1 MTDRRGNGNGAGNGN
16 ANGKKPGDGDGRAGD
31 SPPANG
37 DEAGLPELIVFP
49 GSRRL
54 DAADRLDH
62 LRPHRR
68 LIVRRSLLATVV
80 GGVVPIPVADDYVA
94 GRVRAGLLM
103 KLAEKRQV
111 DLAQSSAELLADPRE
126 GGAMRNA
133 TLTAATLLALK
144 LAWRKVFA
152 LMAIGR
158 RAEEMAMTFQM
169 GTLFDH
175 FCARLHVGAGLD
187 RTQAIQLRAVIQASL
202 AEAERSALISIFR
215 DGGQILGRSMLE
227 APAWVSARFQRA
239 AEQWVSSGG
248 QPNVALDTNDS
259 AAPAPGEARWL
270 DRATGTVED
279 GLSRLGNGYLDRL
292 IAVFER
298 RWRDVR
304 AQQEA
309 AEAGLPPGE
318 TPDSS

>member
-1 MTDRRGNGNGAGNGN
+1 MTNRHGNGAGDKPGVP
-16 ANGKKPGDGDGRAGD
+16 PGDGDDRPGD
-31 SPPANG
+31 ARPAND

-54 DAADRLDH
+54 DAAGRLDH

-80 GGVVPIPVADDYVA
+80 GGIVPIPVADDYVA

-144 LAWRKVFA
+144 MAWRKVFA

-187 RTQAIQLRAVIQASL
+187 RAQAIRLRAVIQSSL
-202 AEAERSALISIFR
+202 AEAERSALIAVFR
-215 DGGQILGRSMLE
+215 DGGQIMGRSMLE
-227 APAWVSARFQRA
+227 APSWVSARFQKA
-239 AEQWVSSGG
+239 VEHWVASGG
-248 QPNVALDTNDS
+248 QPGVTLDTDET

-270 DRATGTVED
+270 DRATGTVEE

-292 IAVFER
+292 ITVFER
-298 RWRDVR
+298 RWRDAR

-309 AEAGLPPGE
+309 SDGGTAAPE

>member
-1 MTDRRGNGNGAGNGN
+1 MTARGGNGAGR
-16 ANGKKPGDGDGRAGD
+16 KPGEPRSGDDGRPNE
-31 SPPANG
+31 SRPPNG

-54 DAADRLDH
+54 EAAGRLDH

-68 LIVRRSLLATVV
+68 LIVRRSLLATVA

-94 GRVRAGLLM
+94 GRVRAGLLI

-187 RTQAIQLRAVIQASL
+187 RTQAIQLRAVIQGSL
-202 AEAERSALISIFR
+202 AEAEKGALVSIFR
-215 DGGQILGRSMLE
+215 DGGRILGRSMLE
-227 APAWVSARFQRA
+227 APAWVSARVQKA
-239 AEQWVSSGG
+239 AEQWVSTGG
-248 QPNVALDTNDS
+248 QPGVALDADDG
-259 AAPAPGEARWL
+259 AGPAPGEARWL
-270 DRATGTVED
+270 DRATGTVEE

-292 IAVFER
+292 ITVFER
-298 RWRDVR
+298 RWRDAR
-304 AQQEA
+304 AQQQAGEA
-309 AEAGLPPGE
+309 ASAPPESPGS
-318 TPDSS
+318 T